1 MARRK
6 STNEFSFDVD
16 GIVKELVEESSSS
29 QRSRKLA
36 SSPMTLLSAI
46 EAVVEATHESSL
58 EEDAVKSVG
67 KELKYIGEK
76 LNLSPMEAVMMSVFM
91 DQCNDHR
98 INLSDL
104 SRHFGCRNIRMLRLS
119 PEIRSLADKGYIR
132 VARNDGEETYRVP
145 REVISAIKENGRP
158 VPRNLSGMTLE
169 EMFGVF
175 ADLFNEAERHE
186 ISTEDLANR
195 INEVLDA
202 NSSSTLSQ
210 GLMKIRLSFVDLAVF
225 VQMAYLFV
233 ENNDNAVNMSD
244 LEDILDSRHL
254 KSRVKR
260 GLESGENVL
269 IQQKLIEY
277 NENNGFGDRYSY
289 RLAENTK
296 REMLGDLYVPTLPE
310 DLTRGLTLY
319 EKLAKKKMYYNPA
332 EQDKVEQLTRL
343 LSQENFKAV
352 TDRLAEKGMRKGFA
366 CLFYGSPGTGK
377 TETVYQLAKAT
388 GRNIMQ
394 VNIASLK
401 SCWVGESEKNVRG
414 LFDRYRKLVE
424 SSEVA
429 PILLFNEAD
438 AIIGKRSE
446 QTARAVDKMENTIQN
461 ILLEEIEKLEGI
473 LIATTNLAT
482 NMDKAFERRFIYKI
496 EFGRPNTEAKA
507 AIWRTMLPGI
517 DEKTIIS
524 LARTYDLSGGQIE
537 NIARKHTVE
546 GILNGF
552 NSVGT
557 DQLHIFCREEAK
569 GYFTERG
576 KVGF

>member
-6 STNEFSFDVD
+6 LPLENHFDFDSLVDELEDKPSRKRRGAKTSAQSTN
-16 GIVKELVEESSSS
+16 
-29 QRSRKLA
+29 
-36 SSPMTLLSAI
+36 LLSAI
-46 EAVVEATHESSL
+46 EAVVESTHDSAFADNAIREVESQL
-58 EEDAVKSVG
+58 N
-67 KELKYIGEK
+67 YIGEV
-76 LNLSPMEAVMMSVFM
+76 LDLTRMEAVMMSVFM

-98 INLSDL
+98 ITLSDL
-104 SRHFGCRNIRMLRLS
+104 SRHFGCRNIRMLRMS
-119 PEIRSLADKGYIR
+119 AEIRALADKGYIR
-132 VARNDGEETYRVP
+132 VARKDGEETYRVP
-145 REVISAIKENGRP
+145 REVISAIKDNKRP
-158 VPRNLSGMTLE
+158 EPRDLSGLNLE

-175 ADLFNEAERHE
+175 SDLFNEAERNE
-186 ISTEDLANR
+186 ISTDSLA
-195 INEVLDA
+195 IHIQEVLDA
-202 NSSSTLSQ
+202 NPSSTLSQ
-210 GLMKIRLSFVDLAVF
+210 GLLKLKLTRLDLAVF

-233 ENNDNAVNMSD
+233 ENNDNAINMGD
-244 LEDILDSRHL
+244 IEDILDSRHL

-260 GLESGENVL
+260 GLESGDSVL
-269 IQQKLIEY
+269 IREKLIEY

-289 RLAENTK
+289 RLTETTK
-296 REMLGDLYVPTLPE
+296 REMLGELYVPALPE
-310 DLTRGLTLY
+310 DLTRGLTLA
-319 EKLAKKKMYYNPA
+319 EKLTEKKMYYNPA
-332 EQDKVEQLTRL
+332 EQSKVDQLTRL
-343 LSQENFKAV
+343 LAPESFKAV
-352 TDRLAEKGMRKGFA
+352 TDRLAEKGMRRGFA

-414 LFDRYRKLVE
+414 IFDRYRKLVE
-424 SSEVA
+424 GSEVA

-446 QTARAVDKMENTIQN
+446 QTERAVDKMENTIQN

-517 DEKTIIS
+517 DDKTVLS
-524 LARTYDLSGGQIE
+524 LAKTYDLSGGQIE

-552 NSVGT
+552 SSVGPE
-557 DQLHIFCREEAK
+557 QLHTFCREEAK